1 MMKILIIE
9 DEKLLVKGLKKSLE
23 QEGFKVSVAYD
34 GQEGIEVFET
44 GGFDFVIL
52 DLMLPKLDG
61 ISVCRQMRQNS
72 DVPIIMLTAKDGDI
86 DKILGLELGA
96 DDYMTK
102 PFNTRELIARIRA
115 ITRRLEKIEKSN
127 KARKSIYK
135 SGNLRVDIESRTV
148 YRDDQRFKD
157 AMGPTVDM
165 ESGTVYRDNVRIEL
179 TPKEF
184 DILELLIRNKGRVFS
199 REKIFEL
206 IWQEPCLDTRTID
219 VHVKNLRDKLKELEP
234 DTTMIETKWGV
245 GYYFKKD

>member
-1 MMKILIIE
+1 MKTMKILIID
-9 DEKLLVKGLKKSLE
+9 DEKLLVKGLRKSLE

-34 GQEGIEVFET
+34 GQEGLDVFET
-44 GGFDFVIL
+44 GGFDFIIL
-52 DLMLPKLDG
+52 DLMLPELDG
-61 ISVCRQMRQNS
+61 ISVCRRIRKNS

-115 ITRRLEKIEKSN
+115 ITRRLEKIEKGYEAQGN
-127 KARKSIYK
+127 IYE
-135 SGNLRVDIESRTV
+135 SGDLRVDTESRTV
-148 YRDDQRFKD
+148 YGGDIKIQ
-157 AMGPTVDM
+157 
-165 ESGTVYRDNVRIEL
+165 L

-184 DILELLIRNKGRVFS
+184 DILELLVRNKGRVFS

-219 VHVKNLRDKLKELEP
+219 VHVKNLRDKLKESGLDP
-234 DTTMIETKWGV
+234 TMIKTKWGI

>member
-1 MMKILIIE
+1 MKTIKILIID
-9 DEKLLVKGLKKSLE
+9 DEKLLVKGLRKSLE

-34 GQEGIEVFET
+34 GQEGIDVFET

-52 DLMLPKLDG
+52 DLMLPKIDG
-61 ISVCRQMRQNS
+61 ISVCRHIRQNS

-115 ITRRLEKIEKSN
+115 ISRRLEKIEKGYETQSN
-127 KARKSIYK
+127 IYEA
-135 SGNLRVDIESRTV
+135 GNLKVDVESRTV
-148 YRDDQRFKD
+148 YRDDVK
-157 AMGPTVDM
+157 
-165 ESGTVYRDNVRIEL
+165 IEL

-234 DTTMIETKWGV
+234 DVTMIETKWGV
-245 GYYFKKD
+245 GYYFRKD

>member
-1 MMKILIIE
+1 MKILIID
-9 DEKLLVKGLKKSLE
+9 DEKLLVKGLRKSLE
-23 QEGFKVSVAYD
+23 QEGFKVSVAYN
-34 GQEGIEVFET
+34 GQEGLDVFET

-52 DLMLPKLDG
+52 DLMLPELDG
-61 ISVCRQMRQNS
+61 ISVCKHIRQSS
-72 DVPIIMLTAKDGDI
+72 DVPIIMLTAKDSDI

-115 ITRRLEKIEKSN
+115 ITRRLEKIEKGYEIQSN
-127 KARKSIYK
+127 IYESADLK
-135 SGNLRVDIESRTV
+135 VDAESRTV
-148 YRDDQRFKD
+148 YRDSVK
-157 AMGPTVDM
+157 
-165 ESGTVYRDNVRIEL
+165 IEL

-219 VHVKNLRDKLKELEP
+219 VHVKNLRDKLKEP
-234 DTTMIETKWGV
+234 GSDSTMIKTKWGI